1 MSDPRATDKPPR
13 RWWLLL
19 TLSILG
25 IALATT
31 ALWQL
36 LLPDVYYSI
45 AVRNHTNE
53 GVIIYPAK
61 KSGDDEPNTTGEKW
75 RIPAGIPGVG
85 DDIVR
90 IPAFELFDVRQVSN
104 SEDYS
109 DDMPA
114 ELRIRWQKA
123 NLSDCREIEDSSG
136 YKRTIRGEVKLD
148 DGKTYVRRRGC
159 DWQPYGPMRKFSVS
173 STRIRSSEA
182 YEKVEDIHFGFM
194 AGVPVL
200 DITFVFDDEG
210 VHAETGW
217 GYSP

>member
-1 MSDPRATDKPPR
+1 
-13 RWWLLL
+13 LL

-90 IPAFELFDVRQVSN
+90 IPAFELFDVRQVSK

-159 DWQPYGPMRKFSVS
+159 DWAPYGAVHDFSVAG
-173 STRIRSSEA
+173 STIRQTDDYKEVKNAHPGYMS
-182 YEKVEDIHFGFM
+182 GP
-194 AGVPVL
+194 PVL
-200 DITFVFDDEG
+200 DVTFVFDNEG
-210 VHAETGW
+210 VHVETGW
-217 GYSP
+217 GFSR

>member
-1 MSDPRATDKPPR
+1 
-13 RWWLLL
+13 L

-90 IPAFELFDVRQVSN
+90 IPAFELFDVRQVSK

-136 YKRTIRGEVKLD
+136 YKKTDAGPAKLD
-148 DGKTYVRRRGC
+148 DGKTYIRRRGC
-159 DWQPYGPMRKFSVS
+159 DWEPYGPVREFSVARA
-173 STRIRSSEA
+173 TIKRSDDYKKVKNA
-182 YEKVEDIHFGFM
+182 YPGYVLGP
-194 AGVPVL
+194 PVM
-200 DITFVFDDEG
+200 TVYFVFENSKINL
-210 VHAETGW
+210 ETGW
-217 GYSP
+217 YRSR